1 MSLSPDCIPCILKQA
16 LYAARIAKINDEK
29 IQIEMLKYVIK
40 ELNNIDNI
48 ETAPELSNKIQDIVK
63 VFSGINDPY
72 AEEKERNLK
81 RASKFVPYLK
91 TYINNSYDKLEQAVR
106 VAILGNIIDLGANPD
121 FKLEDEINRIN
132 SNNIVLDD
140 YPLFKEKVE
149 KAKYILY
156 IGDNAEEAIFDKL
169 LIEQLQCKNI
179 IFVVRDS
186 YILNDVTI
194 DFAKKIGLNKI
205 AKVIS
210 SGSKVA
216 GINLKE
222 TNKTFNKY
230 FFNAPVIIAKG
241 QGNFETL
248 ENCGREIFYMFK
260 VKCEVIA
267 KRTGY
272 KVGTSVLLKNP
283 K

>member
-29 IQIEMLKYVIK
+29 IQIEILKYVIK

-140 YPLFKEKVE
+140 YLLFKEKVE

-216 GINLKE
+216 GTNLKE

-248 ENCGREIFYMFK
+248 MNCDREIFYMFK

>member
-29 IQIEMLKYVIK
+29 IQIEILKYVIK

-91 TYINNSYDKLEQAVR
+91 TYINNSYDKLEQVVR

-216 GINLKE
+216 GTNLKE

-248 ENCGREIFYMFK
+248 MNCDREIFYMFK

>member
-29 IQIEMLKYVIK
+29 IQIEILKYVIK

-216 GINLKE
+216 GTNLKE
-222 TNKTFNKY
+222 TNKVFNKY

>member
-1 MSLSPDCIPCILKQA
+1 MSLYPDCIPCILKQA
-16 LYAARIAKINDEK
+16 LYAARIAKIDDEK
-29 IQIEMLKYVIK
+29 IQIEILKYVIK

-48 ETAPELSNKIQDIVK
+48 ETAPELSIKIQDIVK
-63 VFSGINDPY
+63 IFSGINDPY
-72 AEEKERNLK
+72 AEEKEKNLK
-81 RASKFVPYLK
+81 RALKFVPYLK
-91 TYINNSYDKLEQAVR
+91 TYINDSYDKLEQAVR

-140 YPLFKEKVE
+140 YPLFNERVK

-179 IFVVRDS
+179 IFAVRDN
-186 YILNDVTI
+186 YILNDVTL

-205 AKVIS
+205 AEVIS
-210 SGSKVA
+210 SGSKAA
-216 GINLKE
+216 GTNLKE
-222 TNKTFNKY
+222 TNKVFNKY

-267 KRTGY
+267 KRVGY
-272 KVGTSVLLKNP
+272 KIGTSVLLKG
-283 K
+283 

>member
-1 MSLSPDCIPCILKQA
+1 VSLSPDCIPCILKQA

-29 IQIEMLKYVIK
+29 IQIEILKYVIK

-149 KAKYILY
+149 KAQYILY

-179 IFVVRDS
+179 IFVVRES

-216 GINLKE
+216 GTNLKE

-267 KRTGY
+267 KRVGY
-272 KVGTSVLLKNP
+272 KIGTSVLLKG
-283 K
+283 

>member
-29 IQIEMLKYVIK
+29 IQIEILKYVIK

-216 GINLKE
+216 GTNLKE

-248 ENCGREIFYMFK
+248 MNCDREIFYMFK

>member
-1 MSLSPDCIPCILKQA
+1 MSLYPDCIPCILKQA
-16 LYAARIAKINDEK
+16 LYAARIAKIDDEK
-29 IQIEMLKYVIK
+29 IQIEILKYVIK

-48 ETAPELSNKIQDIVK
+48 ETAPELSIKIQDIVK
-63 VFSGINDPY
+63 IFSGINDPY
-72 AEEKERNLK
+72 AEEKEKNLK
-81 RASKFVPYLK
+81 RALKFVPYLK
-91 TYINNSYDKLEQAVR
+91 TYINDSYDKLEQAVR

-216 GINLKE
+216 GTNLKE

-248 ENCGREIFYMFK
+248 MNCDREIFYMFK

>member
-29 IQIEMLKYVIK
+29 IQIEILKYVIK

-179 IFVVRDS
+179 IFVVKDS

-216 GINLKE
+216 GTNLKE

-248 ENCGREIFYMFK
+248 MNCDREIFYMFK

>member
-1 MSLSPDCIPCILKQA
+1 MSLHPNCIPCILNQS

-29 IQIEMLKYVIK
+29 IQLEILKYVIK

-48 ETAPELSNKIQDIVK
+48 ETAPELSIKIQDIVK

-72 AEEKERNLK
+72 AEEKEKNLK

-121 FKLEDEINRIN
+121 FNLEDEINRIN

-140 YPLFKEKVE
+140 YPLFKERAKN
-149 KAKYILY
+149 AKYILY

-169 LIEQLQCKNI
+169 LIGQLQCKNI
-179 IFVVRDS
+179 IFIVRDD

-194 DFAKKIGLNKI
+194 DFARKIGLNKI
-205 AKVIS
+205 AEVIS
-210 SGSKVA
+210 SGSRAA

-222 TNKTFNKY
+222 TNKIFNEY

-248 ENCGREIFYMFK
+248 GNCGKEIFYMFK
-260 VKCEVIA
+260 VKCEVVA

-272 KVGTSVLLKNP
+272 KVGTSVLLKSP

>member
-1 MSLSPDCIPCILKQA
+1 MSLHPNCIPCILNQS

-29 IQIEMLKYVIK
+29 IQLDILKYVIK

-48 ETAPELSNKIQDIVK
+48 ETAPELSIKIQDIVK

-72 AEEKERNLK
+72 AEEKEKNLK

-121 FKLEDEINRIN
+121 FNLEDEINRIN

-140 YPLFKEKVE
+140 YPLFKERVK

-179 IFVVRDS
+179 IFVVRDD

-205 AKVIS
+205 AEVIS
-210 SGSKVA
+210 SGSRAA

-222 TNKTFNKY
+222 TNKIFNEY

-248 ENCGREIFYMFK
+248 GNCGKEIFYMFK
-260 VKCEVIA
+260 VKCAVVA

-272 KVGTSVLLKNP
+272 KVGTSVLLKSP